1 MPLPPSIRLEQL
13 SVRAGGRPI
22 LEIPHLE
29 LASGEFL
36 GVLGPNGAGK
46 TTLCRCLLGL
56 QPNATGSVTL
66 RGVSLSGSTESDRR
80 RLRQCV
86 GYVPQVFPATGE
98 MPLTVREVVALGRTA
113 RLGLFRRFE
122 SRDWA
127 VVDEW
132 LSRLGLSELASRS
145 FTELSGGEQRKT
157 LFARAMAQEPE
168 ILLLDEPSAN
178 LDLGWR
184 ERLVECIQ
192 QLHRDCRLTI
202 VLVCHELEVLPIG
215 CRRVVLL
222 VEGRLLAD
230 GTPESVFGTG
240 HVAALYGAPL
250 EVVHRGGRHAAIPRG
265 EWNSW
270 T

>member
-1 MPLPPSIRLEQL
+1 M
-13 SVRAGGRPI
+13 
-22 LEIPHLE
+22 E
-29 LASGEFL
+29 LARGELL

-56 QPNATGSVTL
+56 QSNASGSVAIQG
-66 RGVSLSGSTESDRR
+66 RCLSGLSERERR
-80 RLRQCV
+80 RVRQGI

-113 RLGLFRRFE
+113 RAGLFRRLNAD
-122 SRDWA
+122 DWA

-132 LSRLGLSELASRS
+132 LSRLGLTGLSSRS
-145 FTELSGGEQRKT
+145 FTELSGGEQRKA
-157 LFARAMAQEPE
+157 LIARAMAQEPE

-192 QLHRDCRLTI
+192 QLHRDLRLTI
-202 VLVCHELEVLPIG
+202 VLVCHELEVLPVA
-215 CRRVVLL
+215 CRRVILL
-222 VEGRLLAD
+222 AEGRLLAD
-230 GTPESVFGTG
+230 GFPEDVFSAR

-250 EVVHRGGRHAAIPRG
+250 EIVHRRGRHAAIPGGG
-265 EWNSW
+265 EP
-270 T
+270 